1 MKTRMKQTKGLLIV
15 VSHLVRSSYKWF
27 NAKFCMRKFSMEV
40 VLAFLLVPL
49 FAGCSEYGVNSDQIK
64 LNCSDGGECSV
75 ADRGPG
81 GGTVVYV
88 SRYLEEPSI
97 CIEIFESTLS
107 NDFDWSSA
115 IDAARAHKGGG
126 YSNWRLPTRYEVEHF
141 ENRDLLKSGIWT
153 NTDDGNAE
161 YAWIWIGGYLE
172 WDAYRKFQDA
182 LVQPIR
188 EFSCN
193 ENVENTIHH
202 SNSCASGGACS
213 VGDLG
218 PGGGIVFYAPGGMNS
233 WGRYIEAAPD
243 DLIGLY
249 DGLNSEK
256 AADEYMIGGFDNW
269 MVPELVELALLYES
283 RSLVKGLKSA
293 DYGAVFPN
301 CLDFETGKGWNPCG
315 GPYRL
320 RLVRHFG

>member
-1 MKTRMKQTKGLLIV
+1 MGV
-15 VSHLVRSSYKWF
+15 VFV
-27 NAKFCMRKFSMEV
+27 
-40 VLAFLLVPL
+40 FLLVPL
-49 FAGCSEYGVNSDQIK
+49 LASCSEYGVNSNQIK
-64 LNCSDGGECSV
+64 LDCSDGGECSV

-97 CIEIFESTLS
+97 CIEIIETTLS
-107 NDFDWSSA
+107 NDFDWISA
-115 IDAARAHKGGG
+115 INAARAYKGGG

-153 NTDDGNAE
+153 NTDEGDPQL
-161 YAWIWIGGYLE
+161 AWVWVAGWTDWAAQYK
-172 WDAYRKFQDA
+172 YQDA
-182 LVQPIR
+182 FVQPIR

-193 ENVENTIHH
+193 ENGENTIHH

-233 WGRYIEAAPD
+233 WGRYVEAAPD

-249 DGLNSEK
+249 DVLNSEQ
-256 AADEYMIGGFDNW
+256 AADEYLIGGFDNW
-269 MVPELVELALLYES
+269 VVPGLGDLNLLYES

-293 DYGAVFPN
+293 VYGAAPPKCF
-301 CLDFETGKGWNPCG
+301 DFETGTGLLQCR